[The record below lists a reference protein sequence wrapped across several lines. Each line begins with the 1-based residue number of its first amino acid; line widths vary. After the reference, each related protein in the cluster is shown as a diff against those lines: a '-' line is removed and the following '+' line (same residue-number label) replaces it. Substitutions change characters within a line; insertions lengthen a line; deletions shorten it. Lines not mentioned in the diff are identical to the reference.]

1 MKRKEVEELK
11 NKPLAEL
18 EKMLKDG
25 RSRLRVL
32 KFDLKAGKVK
42 DVAELRSLRKDLARV
57 LTFMNIEKKG
67 IKS

>member
-1 MKRKEVEELK
+1 MKRKEIEELK
-11 NKPLAEL
+11 NKPILEL

-42 DVAELRSLRKDLARV
+42 NVQELRILRKDIARA
-57 LTFMNIEKKG
+57 LTFMHKQK
-67 IKS
+67 

>member
-1 MKRKEVEELK
+1 MKRKEIEELK
-11 NKPLAEL
+11 NKPGAEL

-42 DVAELRSLRKDLARV
+42 DVAELRRLKKDIARV
-57 LTFMNIEKKG
+57 LTFMKINR
-67 IKS
+67 